1 MEPKSSGGYV
11 RRPHNDTIQI
21 GLVGCGRVANHYRS
35 IIKNETLRDF
45 NIVGVCDIDLTKA
58 QDYGRSVGAPAFGG
72 IDDLLK
78 TTNPD
83 LVLVLTPSGLHYA
96 HSLRALESGSH
107 VLVEK
112 PAAMIP
118 DQIATAQRRA
128 DELGLMY
135 GVAFQN
141 RLNPAIAALASAVR
155 AHRFGKIVTVA
166 VRLRWCRYDDYY
178 SDGWHGTWEQDGGV
192 INQQAI
198 HHLDVMS
205 WLFGP
210 IESVCAAETRRLN
223 TLEAEDTL
231 VAAVRFVDGALG
243 TIEAT
248 TAARPRD
255 FEASISVVGERGMV
269 RIGGIALNIVEEW
282 AFINPSADDSTIPI
296 AKSQVVPNGYGL
308 SHGPLLQEIIDALRQ
323 GSTVAPVS
331 GSDSIPTARLVH
343 ALYRSTEI
351 MGWVNLND
359 KVVSNRL
366 GQHQKQD

>member
-1 MEPKSSGGYV
+1 M
-11 RRPHNDTIQI
+11 RRPLNDTVQI
-21 GLVGCGRVANHYRS
+21 GLIGCGRVANHYRS
-35 IIKNETLRDF
+35 IINGEALRDF
-45 NIVGVCDIDLTKA
+45 NLVGVCDIDLVKA
-58 QDYGRSVGAPAFGG
+58 QEYGRSVGAPAFGE

-78 TTNPD
+78 TVDPD
-83 LVLVLTPSGLHYA
+83 LVVVLTPSGLHYA

-118 DQIATAQRRA
+118 DQIATVQSRA

-141 RLNPAIAALASAVR
+141 RLNPSIVALADAVHT
-155 AHRFGKIVTVA
+155 HRFGKIVTVA
-166 VRLRWCRYDDYY
+166 VRLRWCRYNDYY
-178 SDGWHGTWEQDGGV
+178 SDGWHGTWAQDGGV

-243 TIEAT
+243 TIEVT

-282 AFINPSADDSTIPI
+282 DFIDSSTDDSTIPI
-296 AKSQVVPNGYGL
+296 AKSQVVPSGYGL
-308 SHGPLLQEIIDALRQ
+308 SHGPLLQATIDALRQ

-331 GSDSIPTARLVH
+331 GSDSISTARLVH

-351 MGWVNLND
+351 MGWVNLSD
-359 KVVSNRL
+359 KVDSNRL
-366 GQHQKQD
+366 GKHQK

>member
-1 MEPKSSGGYV
+1 MRQP
-11 RRPHNDTIQI
+11 RNDTVRI
-21 GLVGCGRVANHYRS
+21 GIIGCGRVANHYRS
-35 IIKNETLRDF
+35 IISGGTLRDF
-45 NIVGVCDIDLTKA
+45 VLVGVCDTDLAKA
-58 QDYGRSVGAPAFGG
+58 QDYGRSVGAPAFGE

-78 TTNPD
+78 TTKPD
-83 LVLVLTPSGLHYA
+83 LVVVLTPSGLHYA
-96 HSLRALESGSH
+96 HSLLALESGSH

-118 DQIATAQRRA
+118 DQIATVQRRA

-135 GVAFQN
+135 AVAFQN
-141 RLNPAIAALASAVR
+141 RLNPSIAALASAVH
-155 AHRFGKIVTVA
+155 AHRFGKVVTVA
-166 VRLRWCRYDDYY
+166 IRLRWCRYDDYY
-178 SDGWHGTWEQDGGV
+178 SDGWHGTWAQDGGV

-210 IESVCAAETRRLN
+210 IDSVCAAETRRLN

-231 VAAVRFVDGALG
+231 VAAVRFADGALG

-282 AFINPSADDSTIPI
+282 DFIDPSEDDSTIPVS
-296 AKSQVVPNGYGL
+296 KSQAVPSGYGL
-308 SHGPLLQEIIDALRQ
+308 SHGPLLQAIIDALRQ

-343 ALYRSTEI
+343 ALYRSTET

-359 KVVSNRL
+359 EAVSGRL
-366 GQHQKQD
+366 GKHLGE

>member
-1 MEPKSSGGYV
+1 MRGLDNEKV
-11 RRPHNDTIQI
+11 RI
-21 GLVGCGRVANHYRS
+21 GIIGCGRVANHYRS
-35 IIKNETLRDF
+35 IISGGTLRDF
-45 NIVGVCDIDLTKA
+45 VLVGVCDTNLDKA
-58 QDYGRSVGAPAFGG
+58 QDYGRSVGAPAFEE
-72 IDDLLK
+72 IDNLFK
-78 TTNPD
+78 TTKPD
-83 LVLVLTPSGLHYA
+83 LAVVLTPSGLHYA

-118 DQIATAQRRA
+118 NQIIEVQRRA

-135 GVAFQN
+135 AVAFQN
-141 RLNPAIAALASAVR
+141 RLNPSIVALASAVR
-155 AHRFGKIVTVA
+155 ANRFGKIVTVA
-166 VRLRWCRYDDYY
+166 IRLRWCRYDDYY
-178 SDGWHGTWEQDGGV
+178 SDAWHGTWAQDGGV

-210 IESVCAAETRRLN
+210 IDSVCAAETRRLN

-231 VAAVRFVDGALG
+231 VAAVRFADGALG

-269 RIGGIALNIVEEW
+269 RIGGIALNVVEEW
-282 AFINPSADDSTIPI
+282 DFIDSSEDDSTIPI
-296 AKSQVVPNGYGL
+296 AKSQVVPSGYGL
-308 SHGPLLQEIIDALRQ
+308 SHGPLLQAIIDALRQ
-323 GSTVAPVS
+323 GSTVAPVT
-331 GSDSIPTARLVH
+331 GSDSVPTAGLVH
-343 ALYRSTEI
+343 ALYRSTET

-359 KVVSNRL
+359 KVVSDRL
-366 GQHQKQD
+366 GKHPGE

>member
-1 MEPKSSGGYV
+1 MESKSNRGYV
-11 RRPHNDTIQI
+11 RRPLIDTVQI

-35 IIKNETLRDF
+35 IIDGGTLRNF
-45 NIVGVCDIDLTKA
+45 NLVGVCDVDLTKA
-58 QDYGRSVGAPAFGG
+58 QEFGHSVGAPAFGG

-78 TTNPD
+78 VTDPD

-96 HSLRALESGSH
+96 HSLLALESGSH

-118 DQIATAQRRA
+118 DQIAMVQSRA
-128 DELGLMY
+128 NELGLLY

-141 RLNPAIAALASAVR
+141 RLNPAIVALASAVH
-155 AHRFGKIVTVA
+155 AHRFGKIITVA
-166 VRLRWCRYDDYY
+166 IRLRWCRYDDYY

-269 RIGGIALNIVEEW
+269 RIGGVALNIVEEW
-282 AFINPSADDSTIPI
+282 NFIEPLVDDSTIPNER
-296 AKSQVVPNGYGL
+296 SQFVPSGYGL
-308 SHGPLLQEIIDALRQ
+308 SHGPLLQGIIDALLQ

-331 GSDSIPTARLVH
+331 GSDSVPTARLVH

-359 KVVSNRL
+359 RVVSDRL
-366 GQHQKQD
+366 GVNQKQN